1 MAGWR
6 LMLAEKLGDIGGHD
20 CLICQT
26 GHGEIN
32 LVSQGLLH
40 WYIEAISPAELIA
53 LNCLLSNARAAR

>member
-1 MAGWR
+1 MVGWR
-6 LMLAEKLGDIGGHD
+6 SMVAGKLGKLSGHD

-32 LVSQGLLH
+32 LVSQDLLH